1 MPRTKQNANLKRG
14 NPPTQFK
21 SGQNAVENGRKGGIN
36 SGKSKRLKKSIAE
49 MAKTF
54 AALPVT
60 AKQKKLLKEYDLSSE
75 DMVQQMLLV
84 AAMFEKGA
92 QGNVKAAELIT
103 KWLIDDSNENK
114 KGVLEDIL
122 DAVRSATDD

>member
-1 MPRTKQNANLKRG
+1 MPRTKQNENLKKG
-14 NPPTQFK
+14 KATQFR
-21 SGQNAVENGRKGGIN
+21 SGEKAVESGRKGGIN

-54 AALPVT
+54 AALPVST
-60 AKQKKLLKEYDLSSE
+60 KQQKTLNDYNLASE
-75 DMVQQMLLV
+75 DMVQQMLIV

-103 KWLIDDSNENK
+103 KWLIEESGENK

-122 DAVRSATDD
+122 DAVRSANND

>member
-1 MPRTKQNANLKRG
+1 
-14 NPPTQFK
+14 
-21 SGQNAVENGRKGGIN
+21 
-36 SGKSKRLKKSIAE
+36 

-54 AALPVT
+54 AALPVST
-60 AKQKKLLKEYDLSSE
+60 KQQKTLNDYNLASE
-75 DMVQQMLLV
+75 DMVQQMLIV

-103 KWLIDDSNENK
+103 KWLIEESGENK

-122 DAVRSATDD
+122 DAVRSANND